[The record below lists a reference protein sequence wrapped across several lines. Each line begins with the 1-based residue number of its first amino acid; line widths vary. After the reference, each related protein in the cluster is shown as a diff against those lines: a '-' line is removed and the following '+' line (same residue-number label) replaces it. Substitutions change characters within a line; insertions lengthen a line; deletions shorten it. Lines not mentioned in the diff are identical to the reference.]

1 MFSVKYIKIFL
12 AALLLWPFVL
22 IAYHKWSFDKI
33 SVVINALTHFISDV
47 FIVIFV
53 NLPLFFLLLRF
64 IWMIL
69 LYKLCAPEYTYCME
83 MDIADYYNSINEV
96 DSRLSA
102 CQVQMHEI
110 LIAWDQELIDKAEL
124 QTQITVLL
132 DQIQSIQNEMQQ
144 VQTGHFDPLNDL
156 LQEIHNLNLD
166 LSVQRKVLISHENV
180 LSKDFKEQQKELN
193 EVPDSFPSL
202 WEQLN
207 KIRWT
212 SNVALATSVLALGIF
227 SALITGPK
235 N

>member
-1 MFSVKYIKIFL
+1 
-12 AALLLWPFVL
+12 
-22 IAYHKWSFDKI
+22 
-33 SVVINALTHFISDV
+33 
-47 FIVIFV
+47 
-53 NLPLFFLLLRF
+53 
-64 IWMIL
+64 
-69 LYKLCAPEYTYCME
+69 ME
-83 MDIADYYNSINEV
+83 MDIADYYNSVNEV

-110 LIAWDQELIDKAEL
+110 LIAWDQELINKTEL
-124 QTQITVLL
+124 QTQIKVLL
-132 DQIQSIQNEMQQ
+132 DQIQSIQNEMQL

-166 LSVQRKVLISHENV
+166 LSIQRKVLISHENV
-180 LSKDFKEQQKELN
+180 LTKDFKEQQKELN

-202 WEQLN
+202 WEQLS
-207 KIRWT
+207 KIRWN